1 MHNNKE
7 LYTFLLDH
15 SAEISTTWVKSFDD
29 EWASL
34 FLIDDSVQLSKITY
48 QNQLFIIHLSKVFLV
63 EQGLFF
69 SSLDTWIKQVAGKL
83 HAKKAAIH
91 QVIVELRR
99 IRMIFWEAIGE
110 FVQLNDKKVAHKE
123 ILLWSDLVYIAFEEI
138 IESFIQYYKQANRD
152 RVKDEASMNED
163 TPPQAILLKEGLG
176 LVSLYP
182 KKDQK
187 YSAVF
192 LRETLISCRKK
203 EIHTLIIDLSNFDV
217 IEKSDAE
224 RIYQLCSSLKAVSI
238 SYLLSGLTE
247 TLKEDARHLNEG
259 LEDLVTY
266 PDVLSALKVCNI

>member
-15 SAEISTTWVKSFDD
+15 SAEISSTWVKSFDD

-34 FLIDDSVQLSKITY
+34 FSIDDSVQLSKITY

-176 LVSLYP
+176 LVSLFP

-238 SYLLSGLTE
+238 SYHLSGLTE

-266 PDVLSALKVCNI
+266 PDVLSALKVCNV

>member
-15 SAEISTTWVKSFDD
+15 SAEISTTWAKSFND
-29 EWASL
+29 EWVSL
-34 FLIDDSVQLSKITY
+34 FSTDDSVQLSKITY

-69 SSLDTWIKQVAGKL
+69 SSLDSWIKQVAGKL
-83 HAKKAAIH
+83 HGKKASIH

-138 IESFIQYYKQANRD
+138 IESFLQYYKQAD
-152 RVKDEASMNED
+152 RERVQDEATMNED
-163 TPPQAILLKEGLG
+163 IPTQATLLKEGLG

-182 KKDQK
+182 NKDQK

-224 RIYQLCSSLKAVSI
+224 RIYQLCSSLNAVSI
-238 SYLLSGLTE
+238 SYYLSGLTE

-259 LEDLVTY
+259 LEDLVIY
-266 PDVLSALKVCNI
+266 PDVLSALKVCCL

>member
-182 KKDQK
+182 NKDQK

-266 PDVLSALKVCNI
+266 PDVLSALKVCNV

>member
-34 FLIDDSVQLSKITY
+34 FSIDDSEQLSKITY

-99 IRMIFWEAIGE
+99 IRMIFWESIGE

-138 IESFIQYYKQANRD
+138 IESFIQYYKQATRD
-152 RVKDEASMNED
+152 RVKDEASMNEA
-163 TPPQAILLKEGLG
+163 TPPQAILLREGLG

-238 SYLLSGLTE
+238 SYHLSGLTE

-259 LEDLVTY
+259 LEDLVIY
-266 PDVLSALKVCNI
+266 PDVLSALMVCCL